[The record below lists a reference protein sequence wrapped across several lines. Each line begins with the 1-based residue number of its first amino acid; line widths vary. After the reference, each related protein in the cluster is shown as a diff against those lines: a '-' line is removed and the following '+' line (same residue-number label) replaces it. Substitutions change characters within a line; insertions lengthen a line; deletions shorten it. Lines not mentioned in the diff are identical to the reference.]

1 MDIFHIIV
9 ISILLTGLA
18 AALYQNRKLSI
29 KYRRRI
35 KPNWEIL
42 DDRLINLGMVMIS
55 QKAET
60 EKLTK
65 QIEDLRAEVN
75 QLNTKK

>member
-1 MDIFHIIV
+1 MDIFHIII

-60 EKLTK
+60 EKLSIK
-65 QIEDLRAEVN
+65 IEELREQIN
-75 QLNTKK
+75 QLNKRQ